1 MRVSN
6 TAVRLGIIGCGNVTE
21 KRHLPAIQSVHDLQV
36 VALADIDQERLHRVA
51 DRFGV
56 ENRYVDYRD
65 LLADPGVEAVA
76 VCTPMQW
83 HVEMAIAALDAGK
96 HVLVEKPLALSLD
109 EAETLIERAAAS
121 PLKVVVGYNLRWHR
135 LVRQAREMIQ
145 QGQLGRIELA
155 VATFTSGTRYR
166 RDVLEWKKRRAL
178 GGGVLLEFATHYF
191 DLWRFLLETEV
202 EEVFATSRSDEW
214 DDVTGTL
221 TARLT
226 NGALATAYFSES
238 TTEHNEVQV
247 LGQAG
252 SLHLSLY
259 RFDGLEYAPL
269 FAAPGDIRYRLQ
281 RLARSL
287 NQLPRAV
294 RHFRRG
300 GEYYASFIAQWRHF
314 AESIGE
320 GAPLECTLEDGRRA
334 LQVALAAA
342 KSASTGQ
349 PVRVTQAPR
358 EISPVHQG
366 VSTGESKRHDWIP
379 QGLAR
384 G

>member
-1 MRVSN
+1 MGASK
-6 TAVRLGIIGCGNVTE
+6 TPVRLGIIGCGNVTE
-21 KRHLPAIQSVHDLQV
+21 NRHLPAIESLSGLQV
-36 VALADIDQERLHRVA
+36 VALADIDQGRLHRVA

-56 ENRYVDYRD
+56 ENRYVDYRA
-65 LLADPGVEAVA
+65 LLADPGVAALA

-96 HVLVEKPLALSLD
+96 HVFVEKPLALSLD
-109 EAETLIERAAAS
+109 EAETLIERAAES
-121 PLKVVVGYNLRWHR
+121 PCKVLVGYNLRWHR

-145 QGQLGRIELA
+145 QGKLGRIELA

-166 RDVLEWKKRRAL
+166 RDVLEWKRRRAL

-191 DLWRFLLETEV
+191 DLWRFLLDTEV

-226 NGALATAYFSES
+226 NGVLATAYFSES

-247 LGQAG
+247 FGQAG

-287 NQLPRAV
+287 KQLPRAV

-300 GEYYASFIAQWRHF
+300 GEYYASFMAQWRHF
-314 AESIGE
+314 ADSIQE
-320 GAPLECTLEDGRRA
+320 AIPVECTLEDGRRA

-342 KSASTGQ
+342 ESASTGR
-349 PVRVTQAPR
+349 PVRVEQAPR
-358 EISPVHQG
+358 EITPPAQDPLVD
-366 VSTGESKRHDWIP
+366 K
-379 QGLAR
+379 
-384 G
+384 

>member
-1 MRVSN
+1 MGVSN
-6 TAVRLGIIGCGNVTE
+6 TPVRLGIIGCGNVTE
-21 KRHLPAIQSVHDLQV
+21 NRHLPAIESLSGLQV
-36 VALADIDQERLHRVA
+36 VALADIDEERLHRVA

-56 ENRYVDYRD
+56 ENRYADYRA
-65 LLADPGVEAVA
+65 LLADPGVAAVA

-96 HVLVEKPLALSLD
+96 HVFVEKPLALSLD
-109 EAETLIERAAAS
+109 EAETLIERAAES
-121 PLKVVVGYNLRWHR
+121 PRKVLVGYNLRWHR

-145 QGQLGRIELA
+145 QGKLGRIELA

-191 DLWRFLLETEV
+191 DLWHFLLETEV

-226 NGALATAYFSES
+226 NGVLATAYFSES

-259 RFDGLEYAPL
+259 RFDGLEFVPL
-269 FAAPGDIRYRLQ
+269 FAAPGGIGGRWSRF
-281 RLARSL
+281 ARSL
-287 NQLPRAV
+287 KQLPRAV

-300 GEYYASFIAQWRHF
+300 GEYYASFIGQWRHF
-314 AESIGE
+314 ARSIREDG
-320 GAPLECTLEDGRRA
+320 PVECTLNDGRRA

-342 KSASTGQ
+342 KSASAGQ
-349 PVRVTQAPR
+349 PVRLEQAPR
-358 EISPVHQG
+358 EITPVSHELG
-366 VSTGESKRHDWIP
+366 IG
-379 QGLAR
+379 G
-384 G
+384 